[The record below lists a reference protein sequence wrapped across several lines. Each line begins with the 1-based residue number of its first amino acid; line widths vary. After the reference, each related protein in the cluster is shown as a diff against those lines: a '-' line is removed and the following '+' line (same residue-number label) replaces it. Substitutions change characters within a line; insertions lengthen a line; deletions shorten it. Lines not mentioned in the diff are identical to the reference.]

1 MSYARRLAAAV
12 IVVFLLLIAWSFWGP
27 LDLLSLLGASGE
39 RLVAIWSQPYFSIGS
54 LEITPEFLAKSL
66 LFLLLLTLLSHF
78 VRSVLRNRILVHTSI
93 DPGLRYALEVGAG
106 YFVFVVG
113 VAIGIQSAG
122 VDLTSLTLL
131 GGAIGVGIGFGLQ
144 NIVNNFVS
152 GLIILMERPLKVG
165 DRIEIENLTGDVVR
179 IAGRST
185 WVRTNENVVI
195 IVPNSEFVSNRVTN
209 LTANDRQVRFSIQ
222 LGVSYSSD
230 PKQVREVLIRAAQE
244 HPDVLKEPP
253 PDVIF
258 TGFGDSSLD
267 FELRVW
273 TVAQVQTP
281 QILRSDLYFSIFSAF
296 REHGIEIPF
305 PQRDLHLRSVS
316 ATIPLETKGYANG
329 QTSQA

>member
-1 MSYARRLAAAV
+1 MSYAKRMTGAV
-12 IVVFLLLIAWSFWGP
+12 LGLILLLLAWRFFGP
-27 LDLLSLLGASGE
+27 DLFSLAGMSGE
-39 RLVAIWSQPYFSIGS
+39 RLMQLWTQPYFTLGRV
-54 LEITPEFLAKSL
+54 EVTPEFLAKAVI
-66 LFLLLLTLLSHF
+66 FILLLGGLAHF
-78 VRSVLRNRILVHTSI
+78 VRSVLRKRVLIHTSI
-93 DPGLRYALEVGAG
+93 DPGLRYTLEVAVS

-113 VAIGIQSAG
+113 LAIGVQSAG
-122 VDLTSLTLL
+122 VDLTSLTLI
-131 GGAIGVGIGFGLQ
+131 GGALGVGIGFGLQ

-152 GLIILMERPLKVG
+152 GLIILLERPLKVG

-209 LTANDRQVRFSIQ
+209 LTANDRRVRFSIPI
-222 LGVSYSSD
+222 GVSYSSD
-230 PKQVREVLIRAAQE
+230 PGEVREVLIRAARS
-244 HPDVLKEPP
+244 HRSVLKDPA

-273 TVAQVQTP
+273 TTEHVQTP
-281 QILRSDLYFSIFSAF
+281 KILRSDLYFAIFRAF
-296 REHGIEIPF
+296 QENKIEIPF

-316 ATIPLETKGYANG
+316 VPIPLEPERRPVG
-329 QTSQA
+329 